1 MRYRT
6 GKYTVCRRVRVSFS
20 PEILQFEAVN
30 GLMAV
35 GRNENCTV
43 SDFVVVGV
51 AGRGLDADDLGATL
65 LCWQVPQCGPEHV
78 VSLCGPSC
86 SLSST
91 AW

>member
-1 MRYRT
+1 M
-6 GKYTVCRRVRVSFS
+6 K
-20 PEILQFEAVN
+20 
-30 GLMAV
+30 
-35 GRNENCTV
+35 NCTV